1 MLSKKTDS
9 KVRGSGGVVTRA
21 SKRARSTVPTTA
33 EISSDA
39 AVVELSLST
48 QIVDKKYDLLGKS
61 GTKDSDKHANASS
74 DDDAMETLSTASSA
88 AADTVYAEPCTCGTC
103 FRLTA
108 CAGEASDLEW
118 VFHQHN
124 PPLNHGNSVRL
135 LRAYHRSTPSK
146 VHNCALSA
154 SFAPK
159 LYVPIS
165 YVLEFHSGNLRAHLS
180 LSSGE
185 ADVEDDL
192 PRLCKFMPR
201 SAVEHVVRMQQFVAL
216 CARIKLPGSRKIQS
230 DLAFYADDLDR
241 VYCLPVEKNRHGKM
255 ERGVFVIDPN
265 QPVLAQCAA
274 EIVHSY
280 FGEATM
286 RQFLQQIEISDKNKF
301 ECSIFPAYDRFGER
315 TDVMLLDFLRT
326 LCLHDYSDASELHLH
341 PYFCTAHRIQKEETP
356 KQNLLHAAIR
366 TELRFNTHV
375 NHPLHAEKMHLPR
388 LQFGVIDT
396 ESEAATAHRQF
407 HVLRRDVCLST
418 YMRSKAAGIHWY
430 NVVTPGSV
438 KAAVNAA
445 STEDES
451 PLPCSYYTAR
461 GIPQLLEKLPWEK
474 QAREDPYARYLPRE
488 MESVA
493 REEVMCHA
501 CVGFRMCSPIAAT
514 IGTAS
519 CLSMN
524 SARRSAEVECAQS
537 ERVAFAARREAGTRA
552 FEHLTDAKCEAVLL
566 SVAGVPLPVAVEKLA
581 AHLQLSM
588 NISHAAAR
596 NAVWCASEVAVA
608 ASAVRHITC
617 GGRSSASTFPSEELI
632 SKSLARQLVAF
643 RNFLSTSLPFFAT
656 DCPDAPSFI
665 RNIAYMHD
673 NVRISDSEI
682 SYTPRVIADPLEAVT
697 MLTTRGGGDSLSM
710 KYRLRETPYCNI
722 AAPDHVDCTARLPFA
737 FMSLLRSSTIQNM
750 LNYNAMNLPDIR
762 FYSSSERGRGLGVS
776 TALVTSFF
784 TSVFTEHRVFKA
796 LPAEDSV
803 DGEPVYTLY
812 DKEDDAYGECPGCT
826 KFVSLMGGGKAA
838 GAKQTCN
845 LFRSPAFARCF
856 GFMLR
861 YTLMCED
868 TLPYRLDERVLRILM
883 RQPTEETKSSRI
895 YDNLSIAS
903 KDVVSMLMS
912 KPDSALA
919 TYEVEFNDGC
929 EGSTAVEH
937 SIKLERATKFQYL
950 GQTVSKS
957 SIGGAKFIEW
967 LKLCAKAMHF
977 PLLTMLIN
985 SACNNSVTAF
995 AGVLCGPVKLPTRGA
1010 LLASMR
1016 YSCKYEC
1023 GDKVKLIGLA
1033 AFAGNT
1039 PTDIV
1044 SLTTRVLTEV
1054 LRQLFNYKTTTPCE
1068 ARCKDHIAKNSRSL
1082 QKLIENSQDVI
1093 GEASS
1098 SMAAALVHHLLADM
1112 NVVLLARK
1120 LPDQLIFHILEELC
1134 TYLLAVTTMRTTAYW
1149 VRWVCEQKPAVLSR
1163 FVFMA
1168 TGKRVLPGKNE
1179 LDELSVNAL
1188 LEKTEKLNRTID
1200 LNHRLADR
1208 ASIITSYLGDFI
1220 KPRADTEEQR
1230 SSMLNMYF
1238 MHTMGPFDQIPVF
1251 SDRRSEAMAADMF
1264 TAEEREMFGASN
1276 GGVPYLSASV
1286 SALVNWNSICGR
1298 RPVFG
1303 TCSRNISLFA
1313 YKSYAHFD
1321 QCMLNALEAGE
1332 NFSMD

>member
-1 MLSKKTDS
+1 MLSKKANS
-9 KVRGSGGVVTRA
+9 KVTGNGDGGVLTRA
-21 SKRARSTVPTTA
+21 SKRARSA
-33 EISSDA
+33 EISSDSKA
-39 AVVELSLST
+39 EELSLPAK
-48 QIVDKKYDLLGKS
+48 IVDKKYDLLEKPGV
-61 GTKDSDKHANASS
+61 KDSDKNANASS
-74 DDDAMETLSTASSA
+74 DDDAMETLSTVSSA
-88 AADTVYAEPCTCGTC
+88 SASTDTVYAAPCTCGTC

-108 CAGEASDLEW
+108 CAGEARDLEW
-118 VFHQHN
+118 VFHQHT

-135 LRAYHRSTPSK
+135 LRSYHRSSSSK
-146 VHNCALSA
+146 VHYGA
-154 SFAPK
+154 STCVAPT

-165 YVLEFHSGNLRAHLS
+165 YVVEFHSGNLRAHLS

-185 ADVEDDL
+185 ACVEDDL
-192 PRLCKFMPR
+192 PRLYKHVPR
-201 SAVEHVVRMQQFVAL
+201 SVGEHVVRMQQFVAL
-216 CARIKLPGSRKIQS
+216 CARIKSPGSRKIQS
-230 DLAFYADDLDR
+230 DLAFYVDDLDR
-241 VYCLPVEKNRHGKM
+241 VYCLPAEKNRHGKM
-255 ERGVFVIDPN
+255 VRGTFVIDPN
-265 QPVLAQCAA
+265 QPVLVQCAA

-286 RQFLQQIEISDKNKF
+286 RQFLRQIEISGTKKF
-301 ECSIFPAYDRFGER
+301 ECSIFPAYDRFGEH
-315 TDVMLLDFLRT
+315 TDIMLLDFLRT
-326 LCLHDYSDASELHLH
+326 LCLSDYADASELHLH

-366 TELRFNTHV
+366 TELRFDTHV
-375 NHPLHAEKMHLPR
+375 NHPLHAEKMQLSR
-388 LQFGVIDT
+388 LQFGVVDSD
-396 ESEAATAHRQF
+396 SEAAMAHRQF

-418 YMRSKAAGIHWY
+418 YMRTKVAGIHWY

-445 STEDES
+445 STEDDS
-451 PLPCSYYTAR
+451 PLSCSYYTAR
-461 GIPQLLEKLPWEK
+461 GVPQLLEKLPWEK
-474 QAREDPYARYLPRE
+474 QAREDPYSRYLPRE

-501 CVGFRMCSPIAAT
+501 CVGFRMCASVTAV
-514 IGTAS
+514 IGAS
-519 CLSMN
+519 NCLSMN
-524 SARRSAEVECAQS
+524 NSRSRAESECAQS
-537 ERVAFAARREAGTRA
+537 ERVAFTVRREVGTRA
-552 FEHLTDAKCEAVLL
+552 LENLTDTKCESVLI
-566 SVAGVPLPVAVEKLA
+566 SVAGASLPVAVEKLA

-596 NAVWCASEVAVA
+596 NSFWCAAELAVA
-608 ASAVRHITC
+608 ASAVRNIKKSS
-617 GGRSSASTFPSEELI
+617 RSSAPAFPADNLVS
-632 SKSLARQLVAF
+632 SALAHQLSAF
-643 RNFLSTSLPFFAT
+643 RGFLSHSLPFFAT

-665 RNIAYMHD
+665 KNIVHMHD
-673 NVRISDSEI
+673 TVTISDLTIRSNQ
-682 SYTPRVIADPLEAVT
+682 RVIADPVEAVT
-697 MLTTRGGGDSLSM
+697 MLTTRGGGDSLAL
-710 KYRLRETPYCNI
+710 KHRLRETPYCNI

-750 LNYNAMNLPDIR
+750 FNYNAMNLSDIR

-812 DKEDDAYGECPGCT
+812 DKEDEACVECPGCT
-826 KFVSLMGGGKAA
+826 KFVSLMSGK
-838 GAKQTCN
+838 GEKVKQTCN
-845 LFRSPAFARCF
+845 LFLSPAFARCF

-868 TLPYRLDERVLRILM
+868 TLPYRLDERVLRVLM
-883 RQPTEETKSSRI
+883 RQPTEETRSSRI

-912 KPDSALA
+912 KPDSELA
-919 TYEVEFNDGC
+919 TYDVEFIDGC
-929 EGSTAVEH
+929 EGFSASEH
-937 SIKLERATKFQYL
+937 SIALERATKFQYL

-957 SIGGAKFIEW
+957 SVGGLKFIEW
-967 LKLCAKAMHF
+967 LKICAKAMHF

-985 SACNNSVTAF
+985 SACNKSVTAF

-1023 GDKVKLIGLA
+1023 GDKVKVDVFA
-1033 AFAGNT
+1033 AFAGNS

-1044 SLTTRVLTEV
+1044 VLTIHVLAEA
-1054 LRQLFNYKTTTPCE
+1054 LRQLFHYKTTVPGE
-1068 ARCKDHIAKNSRSL
+1068 VRCKERIEKISQSL
-1082 QKLIENSQDVI
+1082 QKLLEESHDE
-1093 GEASS
+1093 GETASS
-1098 SMAAALVHHLLADM
+1098 VAAALVHHLLADM
-1112 NVVLLARK
+1112 SVVMLARK
-1120 LPDQLIFHILEELC
+1120 LPNQTIFIIIDELC
-1134 TYLLAVTTMRTTAYW
+1134 TYLLALTTASTTEYW

-1168 TGKRVLPGKNE
+1168 TGKRVLSGKNE

-1188 LEKTEKLNRTID
+1188 LEKPGKLNRAID
-1200 LNHRLADR
+1200 LNPRLSDR
-1208 ASIITSYLGDFI
+1208 AGIITSYLGDFI

-1264 TAEEREMFGASN
+1264 TAEEREIFGASN
-1276 GGVPYLSASV
+1276 GMAPYLSASM

-1321 QCMLNALEAGE
+1321 QCMLNALESGE